1 MTCGVGH
8 SHGPDLTWLWL
19 WLCQRLAGIAP
30 ILPLAWEPPYAT
42 SAALKK
48 KAKKKKNN
56 PKKQT
61 KKTMCIW
68 SCMHLFIKVY
78 TE

>member
-48 KAKKKKNN
+48 KAKKKN

-61 KKTMCIW
+61 KKNNV
-68 SCMHLFIKVY
+68 HLELHAPLYQGIY
-78 TE
+78 